1 MTERPQAKNPPTSA
15 FDPAELPDIETRLE
29 ELGQAL
35 DTVGQRTPFAIVA
48 LGGGHRARSL
58 WLGLRHASNGPS
70 LASVQVILR
79 ALTELTILLPWLAL
93 DPDLYPRLWLAEA
106 QRQILKMLQKAP
118 THAGPYLAA
127 GLAEVGTPER
137 IAELELAVS
146 DARAAA
152 IAANVAGVGRR
163 GSLVPNL
170 DEMVKVVDT
179 PAAREAYGI
188 VYNYLSG
195 FTHSGALTLGMSF
208 STEGV
213 SLEDGPP
220 DNTLGDR
227 ALGAVAYA
235 MTLELVSEVAGLGIE
250 GDVRVLRTRILARD

>member
-1 MTERPQAKNPPTSA
+1 VTEQSGAKGTPGGA
-15 FDPAELPDIETRLE
+15 FDPLELPAIEARLE
-29 ELGQAL
+29 ELGRAL
-35 DTVGQRTPFAIVA
+35 DNLGQSTPFGIVA
-48 LGGGHRARSL
+48 FGFGHRARSL
-58 WLGLRHASNGPS
+58 WFGFRHASVGPS
-70 LASVQVILR
+70 QASVQVILR
-79 ALTELTILLPWLAL
+79 ALVELTILLPWLAL
-93 DPDLYPRLWLAEA
+93 DRDLHPRLWLAEA
-106 QRQILKMLQKAP
+106 QRQILKLLQKAP

-127 GLAEVGTPER
+127 GLAEVGTLER

-152 IAANVAGVGRR
+152 ITANVAGVGRG

-170 DEMVKVVDT
+170 EVMVKVIDT
-179 PAAREAYGI
+179 QAAREAYGI

-195 FTHSGALTLGMSF
+195 FTHSGALTLGMSV

-235 MTLELVSEVAGLGIE
+235 MALELVSEVVGLGIE
-250 GDVRVLRTRILARD
+250 GDVRVLRTRILSRN